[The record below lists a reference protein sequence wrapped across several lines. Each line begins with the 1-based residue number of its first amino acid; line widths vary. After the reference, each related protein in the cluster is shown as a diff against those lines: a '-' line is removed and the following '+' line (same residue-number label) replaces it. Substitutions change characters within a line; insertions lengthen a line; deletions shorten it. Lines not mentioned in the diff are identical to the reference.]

1 MMTRQLYDTN
11 RYNYKSNLADRHMFS
26 LLKSKQVELEA
37 KIEAY
42 FSRHPLVFWAVAFVG
57 MPIGIL
63 LAVGLATTIFGMII
77 LGITSLI

>member
-1 MMTRQLYDTN
+1 MITRQLYGIN
-11 RYNYKSNLADRHMFS
+11 HYNKSNFAEKHMFS
-26 LLKSKQVELEA
+26 SLKSKQVQLEN
-37 KIEAY
+37 KMETY
-42 FSRHPLVFWAVAFVG
+42 FSHHPLVLWLAAFVG

>member
-11 RYNYKSNLADRHMFS
+11 RYNHKSNFADRHMFS
-26 LLKSKQVELEA
+26 PLKSKQVELEA

-42 FSRHPLVFWAVAFVG
+42 FSHHPLVFWTVAFVG

-77 LGITSLI
+77 LGIMSL